1 MNKITKEHI
10 LSAIKEIDQNGI
22 PTSRQSSTYDLI
34 YENKFYPPKL
44 IISIANRFAT
54 GTELDPNTFAGG
66 LDTPAFQLLENEG
79 FKIIT
84 KSKNKLASITNF
96 ISLIIPLKNHLK
108 NSTSIT
114 RDFTISEHKP
124 KAKWVWISDAVNVI
138 GDYNCHYEIIE
149 RGDNVKNEIKKVSVE
164 IHFEDKF
171 KKNYF
176 DKLKDILPNNTYRN
190 DKHRPGISISYKDSF
205 SYDDPDLLNKIED
218 ALLYFEENLGD
229 TIRKIKTEMNKI
241 NVKEKFIKWFVEN
254 DGKATNYF
262 SQQFSSNLDR
272 LKTEINQYEEVYKND
287 FNAEL
292 FVIEIKNYKR
302 QIEVIKSNIY
312 NKSLSF
318 AKYSKEKSNDRP
330 RAILGNKNYIKFL
343 NQYFENNQ
351 NSEDNATKNN
361 NVKMYLNQIL
371 YGPPG
376 TGKTYSTINE
386 ALFILDPSNHENL
399 DSRRRKELKERFES
413 YIKNE
418 QIVFTTFHQSMSYED
433 FIEGIKPH
441 TKNEKVTYAVE
452 DGVFKSLV
460 KKALVEYIRKDDV
473 SVETNSFDTLYN
485 DFVESIKPLE
495 GKKEGTFTTKTG
507 VEIMLVEAS
516 KTSIQVKYVWSNNK
530 KEAEGVNVFTVSKE
544 KLKKVLLEEID
555 PSKIKNLKTELH
567 PLIGHIHCELFAVYK
582 KFYEFVT
589 ANKGVI
595 ETLHYD
601 YDDLSYEEIK
611 EQFDLLSKEEI
622 RQKNVKPHII
632 IIDEINRGNVS
643 QIFGELITLIEDD
656 KRLGK
661 EEAIEVTL
669 PYSKE
674 KFGVPSNVYIIGTM
688 NTADRSIEALDTALR
703 RRFSFT
709 EIMPEP
715 ELLEEILF
723 SDFTLAEV
731 LETINQRIEILL
743 DRDHTIGHSY
753 FLKVNSNDTEEL
765 TSVFQNCI
773 IPLLQEYFYHDYEK
787 IALILGEGFVKIKE
801 NKNIR
806 FAFIDGL
813 GQPEITKQ
821 FELINYIE
829 NIEEAIVLL
838 LNKND

>member
-1 MNKITKEHI
+1 M
-10 LSAIKEIDQNGI
+10 
-22 PTSRQSSTYDLI
+22 
-34 YENKFYPPKL
+34 
-44 IISIANRFAT
+44 
-54 GTELDPNTFAGG
+54 
-66 LDTPAFQLLENEG
+66 
-79 FKIIT
+79 
-84 KSKNKLASITNF
+84 
-96 ISLIIPLKNHLK
+96 
-108 NSTSIT
+108 
-114 RDFTISEHKP
+114 
-124 KAKWVWISDAVNVI
+124 
-138 GDYNCHYEIIE
+138 GD
-149 RGDNVKNEIKKVSVE
+149 K
-164 IHFEDKF
+164 
-171 KKNYF
+171 
-176 DKLKDILPNNTYRN
+176 
-190 DKHRPGISISYKDSF
+190 
-205 SYDDPDLLNKIED
+205 
-218 ALLYFEENLGD
+218 
-229 TIRKIKTEMNKI
+229 IRKIKTEFDKT
-241 NVKEKFIKWFVEN
+241 NVKEEFVKWFVKN
-254 DGKATNYF
+254 DGKTTNYF

-272 LKTEINQYEEVYKND
+272 LKSEINQYEEVYKND
-287 FNAEL
+287 FNTEL
-292 FVIEIKNYKR
+292 FVIENKDHRR

-312 NKSLSF
+312 NKSVSF
-318 AKYSKEKSNDRP
+318 AKYSKDKSNDRP

-351 NSEDNATKNN
+351 NSVDNTTKNN
-361 NVKMYLNQIL
+361 NIKMDLNQIL

-386 ALFILDPSNHENL
+386 ALFILDPENHDDL
-399 DSRRRKELKERFES
+399 DSKSRQELKKRFES
-413 YIKNE
+413 YIKNG

-452 DGVFKSLV
+452 DGIFKSLV
-460 KKALVEYIRKDDV
+460 KKALVEYIRKEDI

-530 KEAEGVNVFTVSKE
+530 KEAEGINVFTVSKE

-589 ANKGVI
+589 INKGVV

-601 YDDLSYEEIK
+601 YDELSYEEIK

-622 RQKNVKPHII
+622 KQKNVKPHII

-656 KRLGK
+656 KRLRK
-661 EEAIEVTL
+661 EEAIEITL

-709 EIMPEP
+709 EVMPEP
-715 ELLEEILF
+715 ELLEEISF
-723 SDFTLAEV
+723 NNFTLDEV

-765 TSVFQNCI
+765 KAVFQNCI

-787 IALILGEGFVKIKE
+787 IALILGQGFVKVKD
-801 NKNIR
+801 NKNIQ
-806 FAFIDGL
+806 FAFVDGL

-821 FELINYIE
+821 FELINHIE
-829 NIEEAIVLL
+829 DIEKAIVLL

>member
-1 MNKITKEHI
+1 
-10 LSAIKEIDQNGI
+10 
-22 PTSRQSSTYDLI
+22 
-34 YENKFYPPKL
+34 
-44 IISIANRFAT
+44 
-54 GTELDPNTFAGG
+54 
-66 LDTPAFQLLENEG
+66 
-79 FKIIT
+79 
-84 KSKNKLASITNF
+84 
-96 ISLIIPLKNHLK
+96 
-108 NSTSIT
+108 
-114 RDFTISEHKP
+114 
-124 KAKWVWISDAVNVI
+124 
-138 GDYNCHYEIIE
+138 
-149 RGDNVKNEIKKVSVE
+149 
-164 IHFEDKF
+164 
-171 KKNYF
+171 
-176 DKLKDILPNNTYRN
+176 
-190 DKHRPGISISYKDSF
+190 
-205 SYDDPDLLNKIED
+205 
-218 ALLYFEENLGD
+218 
-229 TIRKIKTEMNKI
+229 
-241 NVKEKFIKWFVEN
+241 
-254 DGKATNYF
+254 
-262 SQQFSSNLDR
+262 
-272 LKTEINQYEEVYKND
+272 
-287 FNAEL
+287 
-292 FVIEIKNYKR
+292 
-302 QIEVIKSNIY
+302 
-312 NKSLSF
+312 
-318 AKYSKEKSNDRP
+318 
-330 RAILGNKNYIKFL
+330 
-343 NQYFENNQ
+343 
-351 NSEDNATKNN
+351 
-361 NVKMYLNQIL
+361 
-371 YGPPG
+371 
-376 TGKTYSTINE
+376 
-386 ALFILDPSNHENL
+386 
-399 DSRRRKELKERFES
+399 
-413 YIKNE
+413 
-418 QIVFTTFHQSMSYED
+418 MSYED

-441 TKNEKVTYAVE
+441 TKNEKVTYSVE

-460 KKALVEYIRKDDV
+460 KKALTEYIRKDDV
-473 SVETNSFDTLYN
+473 TVETNSFDTLYN

-516 KTSIQVKYVWSNNK
+516 KTSIQVKYVWSNNNK
-530 KEAEGVNVFTVSKE
+530 KEAEGVNVFTVSKD
-544 KLKKVLLEEID
+544 KLKKVLLEEIE

-589 ANKGVI
+589 INKGVI

-601 YDDLSYEEIK
+601 YDELSYEEIK

-709 EIMPEP
+709 EVMPEP
-715 ELLEEILF
+715 ELLEEISF
-723 SDFTLAEV
+723 NDFTLAEV

-787 IALILGEGFVKIKE
+787 IALILGKGFVKIKE

-829 NIEEAIVLL
+829 NIEEAIGLL
-838 LNKND
+838 LNKNE